1 MMSQLHLTAGSSFK
15 FSEMKTYTLALM
27 SVCLVVM
34 VAAIATDALLV
45 SFPFGIAA
53 LGLAIITKDLS
64 DYADR

>member
-1 MMSQLHLTAGSSFK
+1 MMSQLHLTAGNSFR

-34 VAAIATDALLV
+34 VAAIIADALLV

-53 LGLAIITKDLS
+53 LGLAIIAKDLS
-64 DYADR
+64 NDTDK